1 MIKKR
6 IIMSNLFNEPRP
18 HFPRAFLAAT
28 LGILVAVCLAGTTQA
43 QVTEVWPTGDR
54 VLDQFNVENA
64 VHQGGTVI
72 LHAKNI
78 KKEPTAFN
86 FSYVYIPEDVT
97 IEGEKLPSHKY
108 FHTSHGDILS
118 DRTVVYCTD
127 KYGGKMAFRLTEER
141 KLVIEGLRFDGFIG
155 WAVYIN
161 ACSSDG
167 VQIRDNV
174 ITHVLRGKGRMGIEI
189 WDIPSWPEEVRGS
202 IVIED
207 NTIEA
212 AEMVGIRVRR
222 APELHILNNTIT
234 DPMSGR
240 GMWLTNVAKA
250 AITNNTITGEML
262 RGIQFSRTS
271 NSVISNNMID
281 RVISPPWHKWWNGAI
296 ALDDCT
302 GCTVQGNTIR
312 GEGRSAIHLHN
323 TDDSYI
329 LDNDCSDY
337 TANSPQLQGHEER
350 GLCQL
355 WFGKHSDGNTVS
367 GNIWG
372 PVPSDGV
379 AVVLVSAR
387 GVASNNLNILD
398 NDYGQSGVPGWNNA
412 TPVGPGCVLLANGTQ
427 NTFVFESGNFPKGTG
442 GAKKQV
448 VDLTRELTGSTTNR
462 VIGHPANF
470 LAEDECPGIG
480 QRLQDIMDQLD
491 ALPIEEE
498 EEEALL
504 DE

>member
-6 IIMSNLFNEPRP
+6 IIMSSLLNEPRP
-18 HFPRAFLAAT
+18 HFPRALLGAT

-54 VLDQFNVENA
+54 ILDQFNVENA

-72 LHAKNI
+72 LHAKNM

-86 FSYVYIPEDVT
+86 FSYVYVPEDVT
-97 IEGEKLPSHKY
+97 IEGEKLPSHMY

-189 WDIPSWPEEVRGS
+189 YDIPSWPEEIRGS

-207 NTIEA
+207 NMIEA

-234 DPMSGR
+234 DPMAGR
-240 GMWLTNVAKA
+240 GMWLSNVGKA

-262 RGIQFSRTS
+262 RAIQFTRTS
-271 NSVISNNMID
+271 NSVISNNTIY
-281 RVISPPWHKWWNGAI
+281 RTISPPWHRWWNGAI
-296 ALDDCT
+296 AIDYGENNIVRDNEIT
-302 GCTVQGNTIR
+302 
-312 GEGRSAIHLHN
+312 GEGRSAIHLYRTQDN
-323 TDDSYI
+323 FV
-329 LDNDCSDY
+329 LNNDCSGY
-337 TANSPQLQGHEER
+337 TGIWSEPKENWNV
-350 GLCQL
+350 CQF
-355 WFGKHSDGNTVS
+355 WDGSYSSGNTVS

-372 PVPSDGV
+372 PLAAESRL
-379 AVVLVSAR
+379 ATVVISERA
-387 GVASNNLNILD
+387 GTSPSNNKILD
-398 NDYGQSGVPGWNNA
+398 NDYRQYNNVPGWTESN
-412 TPVGPGCVLLANGTQ
+412 PDGPGCVLLMEGTE
-427 NTFVFESGNFPKGTG
+427 NNLVFESGHFPQDTDAKSQVMDFGTN
-442 GAKKQV
+442 
-448 VDLTRELTGSTTNR
+448 NR
-462 VIGHPANF
+462 VVGHDADDVI
-470 LAEDECPGIG
+470 APGIG
-480 QRLQDIMDQLD
+480 QRLKEVMAAID
-491 ALPIEEE
+491 ALPEEVEE
-498 EEEALL
+498 EEEAWP
-504 DE
+504 EE